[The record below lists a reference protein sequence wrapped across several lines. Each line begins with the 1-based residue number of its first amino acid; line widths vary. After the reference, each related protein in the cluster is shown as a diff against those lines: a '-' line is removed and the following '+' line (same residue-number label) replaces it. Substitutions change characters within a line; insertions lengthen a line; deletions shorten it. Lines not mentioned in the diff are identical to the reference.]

1 MGIITLTAK
10 AKRSADNTVFQAQSF
25 RSDHSFI
32 GRFARFAT
40 NLPQLIYRC
49 SANLILTVI
58 RENALNVAKYLCA
71 LILWSDFLVAEEGLE
86 PPTRGL

>member
-1 MGIITLTAK
+1 MTSNAE
-10 AKRSADNTVFQAQSF
+10 RSADNTVFQAQSF
-25 RSDHSFI
+25 RSDHSFM

-49 SANLILTVI
+49 SANLTLTVI
-58 RENALNVAKYLCA
+58 RENALNVAKCLCV
-71 LILWSDFLVAEEGLE
+71 LTFMVCFLVAEEGLE

>member
-1 MGIITLTAK
+1 MTAT
-10 AKRSADNTVFQAQSF
+10 AERSADKTVLQAQSF
-25 RSDHSFI
+25 RSDHSVM

-40 NLPQLIYRC
+40 NLPQLIYRF
-49 SANLILTVI
+49 SANLTLTVI

-71 LILWSDFLVAEEGLE
+71 LTFMLLFLVAEEGLE